1 MIQFRSRA
9 GENPST
15 GSTVLLAYQEDRVMK
30 LIRYVVELD
39 VLTLTFLQENG
50 EELVVPIK
58 SRTIP
63 DQLAMDIMDLIY
75 GGDGISPFIDKIT
88 RNIDPSDGTI
98 RKSPQDVEHEG
109 KRVKLPSHEDLIE
122 VD

>member
-1 MIQFRSRA
+1 M
-9 GENPST
+9 T
-15 GSTVLLAYQEDRVMK
+15 K
-30 LIRYVVELD
+30 LIKYVVEID
-39 VLTLTFLQENG
+39 TLTFTFLLENG

-63 DQLAMDIMDLIY
+63 EQISMDVMDLIY

-88 RNIDPSDGTI
+88 RNIDPNDGTI
-98 RKSPQDVEHEG
+98 CFSEQDVEFEG
-109 KRVKLPSHEDLIE
+109 KSVQPSHEDLIE